1 MDMNPYFNMK
11 DLRNYGGLKNLA
23 LDNRI
28 LQADDFFDNL
38 PVHLQ
43 SLKFVLYVAD
53 ILLKP
58 IQNFEKIC
66 LKSFTIKFIK
76 DPEVKSLIKDPM
88 EVYDIRISM
97 LSQFAC
103 FIEFKKLAE
112 LKFELNGE
120 SMFLDTEIYEI
131 K

>member
-1 MDMNPYFNMK
+1 MIFFN
-11 DLRNYGGLKNLA
+11 
-23 LDNRI
+23 
-28 LQADDFFDNL
+28 NL

-43 SLKFVLYVAD
+43 SLKFVLFVVD

-76 DPEVKSLIKDPM
+76 DPEVKSLIKKPR

-97 LSQFAC
+97 LSQFAS

-120 SMFLDTEIYEI
+120 SMFLDTETYEI